1 LSKQYQ
7 VAYLFGH
14 CDRID
19 LVCFNDFKKN
29 WSMTEKKQ
37 AQIVQPLTCLSI
49 VWFPLSKII
58 VMQPLFG
65 FSLFIL
71 T

>member
-1 LSKQYQ
+1 
-7 VAYLFGH
+7 
-14 CDRID
+14 
-19 LVCFNDFKKN
+19 
-29 WSMTEKKQ
+29 MTEKKQ